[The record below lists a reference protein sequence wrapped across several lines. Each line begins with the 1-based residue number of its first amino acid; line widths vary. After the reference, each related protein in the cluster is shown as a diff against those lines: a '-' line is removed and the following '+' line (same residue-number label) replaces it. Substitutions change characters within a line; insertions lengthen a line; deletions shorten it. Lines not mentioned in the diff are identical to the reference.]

1 MSMSLPWQICKTTF
15 KPNEQKTQLKK
26 QSIRDLNVWKKL
38 SYNEERKV
46 GLLVF
51 GFTFLENP
59 PIPCL
64 QLQVFLPSVAVRVG
78 RNFGLRWYLRPRAQ
92 LMMINFI

>member
-1 MSMSLPWQICKTTF
+1 MSMSLPWQMCKTTF
-15 KPNEQKTQLKK
+15 KPNEQKTVKK
-26 QSIRDLNVWKKL
+26 NRVRDLNVWKRL

-51 GFTFLENP
+51 GFTFFRESTHPLSAATGFFTKRCG
-59 PIPCL
+59 PC
-64 QLQVFLPSVAVRVG
+64 
-78 RNFGLRWYLRPRAQ
+78 WKKLRPRVVLETGAQ